1 MKKFISIFVLILVVI
16 CLVLGLV
23 VSCKSIIN
31 KDKEIVKLIQ
41 ENEDLKNTI
50 NTLNTTIDSLK
61 SSDNKEQETDST
73 SDIIN
78 DSFDANKIIN
88 KDENTTVTKDI
99 SDSNSVI
106 EVSVDN
112 KNNNLNINLNTEL
125 IRLIYKKVI
134 SEYNHTITGFSQK
147 INDAQVDII
156 GDDFK
161 DLNLVLLM
169 DDGTI
174 KYISIDNILDG
185 SYTVKTLDKEKD
197 FVRIIKVNIENSQD
211 GTLKSG
217 IVGIKKD
224 GTNMLINF

>member
-78 DSFDANKIIN
+78 DSFDANKIVN

-99 SDSNSVI
+99 SDSNSLI

-147 INDAQVDII
+147 INDAQVAII

>member
-23 VSCKSIIN
+23 VSCKSIVN
-31 KDKEIVKLIQ
+31 KDKEIVKLTQ

-61 SSDNKEQETDST
+61 SSDNKEQEKGNT

-147 INDAQVDII
+147 INDAQVAII

>member
-23 VSCKSIIN
+23 VSCKSIVN
-31 KDKEIVKLIQ
+31 KDKEIVKLTQ

-61 SSDNKEQETDST
+61 SSDNKEQEKGNT

>member
-61 SSDNKEQETDST
+61 SSDNKEQETDNT

-147 INDAQVDII
+147 INDAQVAII

>member
-147 INDAQVDII
+147 INDAQVAII

-197 FVRIIKVNIENSQD
+197 FVRIVKVNIENSQD

>member
-16 CLVLGLV
+16 GLVLGLG
-23 VSCKSIIN
+23 VSCKSIVN
-31 KDKEIVKLIQ
+31 KDKEIVKLTQ

-61 SSDNKEQETDST
+61 SSDNKEQEKGNT

-147 INDAQVDII
+147 INDAQVAII

-211 GTLKSG
+211 GTLKTG

-224 GTNMLINF
+224 GTNMIINF

>member
-78 DSFDANKIIN
+78 DSFDANKIVN

-99 SDSNSVI
+99 SDSNSLI
-106 EVSVDN
+106 EVSVDS

-147 INDAQVDII
+147 INDAQVAII

-169 DDGTI
+169 DEGTI

>member
-23 VSCKSIIN
+23 VSCKSIVN
-31 KDKEIVKLIQ
+31 KDKEIVKLTQ

-61 SSDNKEQETDST
+61 SSDNKEQEKGNT

-147 INDAQVDII
+147 INDAQVAII

-224 GTNMLINF
+224 GTNMIINF

>member
-147 INDAQVDII
+147 INDAQVAII

>member
-78 DSFDANKIIN
+78 DSFDANKIVN

-99 SDSNSVI
+99 SDSNSLI
-106 EVSVDN
+106 EVSVDS

-147 INDAQVDII
+147 INDAQVAII

-169 DDGTI
+169 DEGTI

-197 FVRIIKVNIENSQD
+197 FVRIIKVNIEKSQD